1 MLVDT
6 VGESDKRR
14 NERAYVC
21 GLQKSVYIRKRQLL
35 LAGVEKN
42 NEANVQK

>member
-21 GLQKSVYIRKRQLL
+21 GLKKSVYIRKRQLL
-35 LAGVEKN
+35 VAGVEKKN
-42 NEANVQK
+42 AEKVQK